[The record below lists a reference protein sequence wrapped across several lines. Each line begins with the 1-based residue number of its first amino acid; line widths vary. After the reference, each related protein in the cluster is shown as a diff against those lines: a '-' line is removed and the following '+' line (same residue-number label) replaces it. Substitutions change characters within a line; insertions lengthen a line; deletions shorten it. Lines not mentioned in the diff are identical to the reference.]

1 MKIFSSSPYHDDFSE
16 SKGFHRILFKPG
28 VAVQAREL
36 TQLQTIIQNQINRFG
51 QNIFKEGAIVIPGQ
65 QSINLNYKYVKL
77 VVTYNSVDADAV
89 IADLVGQKIKG
100 QSSGITAEVLNYTLA
115 TNTDPPTIFVK
126 YLDSGASFSAT
137 SFSDSEIITNENG
150 TISVQAI
157 ASGATGAGSAY
168 SVTAGVLFVKGNF
181 VYFEDST
188 AIISKYS
195 DVPSR
200 SVGFVITE
208 STVSSDDDVSLLDP
222 AVGSFNYFAPGADRY
237 QITLTLS
244 SRDLVAADSDDDNY
258 VEIAR
263 IEDGTIILQKR
274 PSDYNILNDTLARRT
289 YDESGNYVVRP
300 YKLEIIEH
308 LRTSNTSIRD
318 GYLPAD
324 QGGNADYF
332 VNIVKP
338 GKAYVLGYE
347 IDGVKSQY
355 VVAEKARDFIT
366 VNNSTVSTETGNYVF
381 VTGAY
386 SIPDLATLPALKL
399 YNRFTSTNGT
409 ASGTQVGT
417 ARIRALEYYTGSNVS
432 AIYKAYLFDINMT
445 EGYSFE
451 RDVKQFYYDNTGFV
465 DFTSNVSP
473 TSVAITGSV
482 STSHSSSTIT
492 GTGTKFTTE
501 LKAGDYISVNGNTIL
516 VSSVTNDVSLTAS
529 TGVTG
534 TISGVGVNR
543 LQASFNL
550 PAKATYIYEFP
561 YSTIKDVDPTNLE
574 TSYSTRRVYDR
585 TLSGGNVSITAGTD
599 EVFAPF
605 STDNY
610 IVVNK
615 PDGVYIDLTGKV
627 TRSGSPTGKTV
638 TFTLGSSYGT
648 NDVRIIT
655 TVQKTNSAADKK
667 TKTLVTGSTVDFTSN
682 TTATARVLSLG
693 QADIFALSNVRM
705 SANAFG
711 TAYSASNSVDITD
724 RYELDNGQRK
734 THYDLG
740 TLVLKKGSPVPT
752 GPIRAHFSYF
762 THSSGDFF
770 SVNSYSGIDYKDIPT
785 FTDGSKTYQLRD
797 CLDFRPRIDTNG
809 TTFTSPSEFLDA
821 ETDLLTDYSYYIGR
835 IDKLVIDTSS
845 RVKVVKGI
853 SSENPVEPVTP
864 ANSMALYV
872 LKMKPYVFDVKE
884 DIDVTV
890 IDNKRFTMRD
900 IGRIENRVKN
910 LEYYTTLSLLEKD
923 TSLFQIK
930 DSLGFDRF
938 KNGFIVDNFSGHRI
952 GDASNPDYNIS
963 MDFDEGILRPSF
975 RQKNLKLIEINDT
988 DALRAS
994 NNYTL
999 TGGIVSLPYT
1009 SNILLQSNAASRTE
1023 NINPFSVINYLGTV
1037 ELDPPSDTWFEQTR
1051 APDIHIDREGNYST
1065 LVNANYGTVWDGWQ
1079 TVWYGSQRVE
1089 ERTGTA
1095 YRVIESIDTTTT
1107 NDVVVNKVVI
1117 PKMRSVTINFNAK
1130 GLKPNT
1136 KLQAYFNDY
1145 RVTDYCV
1152 GDYTGNTTDLANA
1165 VLSGFVINRG
1175 NIITNYKGEV
1185 SGSFFYDQSYFKF
1198 STGEKVFRLTDSP
1211 INGNDNETAA
1221 EGRFN
1226 SSGELVTLRNEI
1238 VSTRNGYVASE
1249 TVFDRRNVYEPV
1261 VVDYYDPGPVEPV
1274 PAPDPGLGY
1283 ADLIYGYAFGRS
1295 PDRSS
1300 AERFTAEGKFG
1311 TIQAAVS
1318 AVSAAEKARLAQFI
1332 SSSGSIDP
1340 WVLYEQVKV
1349 LPNTNPSDP
1358 NAYRPS
1364 QSVINAY
1371 EAIRSVV
1378 NEGLTKKDMIDPTK
1392 AAYNE
1397 FMNPANN
1404 LTEDKA
1410 AWMMSAQLTAAIL
1423 ANDQIPAGAPFKSD
1437 VLAVNSNPS
1446 AASVIEPYTDQGKKD
1461 PRTYFGTDPLAQ
1473 TFNIVANPVT
1483 LTAVDLFF
1491 SAKDENLP
1499 MFVEIRKVVNGFPTQ
1514 DVIPFSRKVVQP
1526 SEITTSVTGTVAT
1539 NIKFD
1544 GLVYLEP
1551 GEYAVVLLA
1560 NSVNYRVWIS
1570 QVGETDVVSGKVISE
1585 QPFVGVLF
1593 KSQNASTWTADQS
1606 QDLKFRLYQAKFST
1620 STTSTIDLTIDSG
1633 EFQHVNLPI
1642 DSLEAFPGSPVLRVL
1657 QKNHGLVNGS
1667 TARLF
1672 GVNDG
1677 MSNVNSNLFG
1687 INVATINNVQ
1697 FVTSNVKQDSYTIVL
1712 PVSSNVTT
1720 ITRGGGNSIVAVSDL
1735 QFDAIYPALSYLN
1748 FAGTTVDVSAKMTQ
1762 TGYALSSSYVGLEKD
1777 DTTELSTTHVIPCD
1791 LNVTNNLSGAR
1802 PFTLRVS
1809 LSTDNENISPIF
1821 DTKQNSVVLVKNQ
1834 INNPSYSSENS
1845 ALDIVTLASRND
1857 ISFTKLTTNTGL
1869 ISFVTVAD
1877 RANVSGVIKGT
1888 TVTVANSNINSG
1900 VFRVLDVLD
1909 SGANLKVFGNVTTQ
1923 AAANIITVTNG
1934 IAFVAE
1940 QATSGGTALA
1950 KYITKRVDFTNP
1962 STSINLRMDV
1972 AKPSTADVKVYYR
1985 TKLVGET
1992 IDITTKEFI
2001 ELENI
2006 TIPNSLSGEFFEV
2019 EKQVDN
2025 LPQFDSIMVKIVLL
2039 SSDTAAAPKVKN
2051 LRIIALE

>member
-1 MKIFSSSPYHDDFSE
+1 MKIYSSSPYHDDFNE
-16 SKGFHRILFKPG
+16 SNGFYRILFKPG

-65 QSINLNYKYVKL
+65 QSLNLNYKYVKL
-77 VVTYNSVDADAV
+77 AVTYNSIDADTV

-100 QSSGITAEVLNYTLA
+100 QTTGITAEVLNYALA
-115 TNTDPPTIFVK
+115 TNTDPPTIFVR
-126 YLDSGASFSAT
+126 YLDSGSSFT
-137 SFSDSEIITNENG
+137 STAFSDNEIITNESG

-157 ASGATGAGSAY
+157 GLGATGSGAAY

-181 VYFEDST
+181 VYFDDST
-188 AIISKYS
+188 SIISKYTDTPTKS
-195 DVPSR
+195 I
-200 SVGFVITE
+200 GFTISE

-244 SRDLVAADSDDDNY
+244 SRDFIAADTDDDNY

-263 IEDGTIILQKR
+263 VEEGTIILQKR

-300 YKLEIIEH
+300 YKLEVIEH

-318 GYLPAD
+318 GYLPAE

-332 VNIVKP
+332 VNIIKP
-338 GKAYVLGYE
+338 GKSYVLGYE
-347 IDGVKSQY
+347 IDSVKSQY
-355 VVAEKARDFIT
+355 VVAEKARDSKT
-366 VNNSTVSTETGNYVF
+366 VNNSTISTETGNYVF
-381 VTGAY
+381 ITSAY
-386 SIPDLATLPALKL
+386 SVPDLAILPTLKL

-417 ARIRALEYYTGSNVS
+417 ARIRSLDYYSGSNV
-432 AIYKAYLFDINMT
+432 AAVYKAYLFDINMT
-445 EGYSFE
+445 EGYTFE
-451 RDVKQFYYDNTGFV
+451 RDVKQFYYDNTGFA
-465 DFTSNVSP
+465 DFTSNITPSLV
-473 TSVAITGSV
+473 TLTGSAATTNGSNV
-482 STSHSSSTIT
+482 IT
-492 GTGTKFTTE
+492 GTGTKFISE
-501 LKAGDYISVNGNTIL
+501 LKSGDYVNINGNVIL
-516 VSSVTNDVSLTAS
+516 VNSVVSDVAAFASANLT
-529 TGVTG
+529 GN
-534 TISGVGVNR
+534 ISGVGISR
-543 LQASFNL
+543 LQATFNL
-550 PAKATYIYEFP
+550 PAKSAYIYEFP

-599 EVFAPF
+599 EVFAPY
-605 STDNY
+605 SSDNY

-615 PDGVYIDLTGKV
+615 PDGVYIDLAGKV

-638 TFTLGSSYGT
+638 TFTLGASYGS

-655 TVQKTNSAADKK
+655 TVQKSNSASDKK
-667 TKTLVTGSTVDFTSN
+667 TKTLVSGSIADFTTN

-711 TAYSASNSVDITD
+711 TAYSASNSIDITD

-734 THYDLG
+734 THYDIG
-740 TLVLKKGSPVPT
+740 TLILKKGAPVPV

-770 SVNSYSGIDYKDIPT
+770 SVNSYAGIDYKDIPS
-785 FTDGSKTYQLRD
+785 FTDGTKTYQLRD

-809 TTFTSPSEFLDA
+809 TTFTSPSEFLDGD
-821 ETDLLTDYSYYIGR
+821 TDLLTDYSYYIGR
-835 IDKLVIDTSS
+835 IDKLVIDSS
-845 RVKVVKGI
+845 GKIKVVKGI
-853 SSENPVEPVTP
+853 SSEDPVEPATP
-864 ANSMALYV
+864 SNAMALYV
-872 LKMKPYVFDVKE
+872 LKQNPYVFDVKK

-923 TSLFQIK
+923 TSLFQVK
-930 DSLGFDRF
+930 DSFGFDRF
-938 KNGFIVDNFSGHRI
+938 KNGFIVDNFTGHRI
-952 GDASNPDYNIS
+952 GDASNPDYSIS
-963 MDFDEGILRPSF
+963 MDFNNGVLRPAF
-975 RQKNLKLIEINDT
+975 NQKNLKLIEVNAT

-999 TGGIVSLPYT
+999 TGSIASLPYT

-1023 NINPFSVINYLGTV
+1023 NINPFSVINYLGTI
-1037 ELDPPSDTWFEQTR
+1037 ELDPPSDVWFDQTR
-1051 APDIHIDREGNYST
+1051 APDIHIDQEGNYST
-1065 LVNANYGTVWDGWQ
+1065 LANAGYGTVWDGWQ
-1079 TVWYGSQRVE
+1079 TVWYGNDRVE
-1089 ERTGTA
+1089 ERTGST
-1095 YRVIESIDTTTT
+1095 YRVVERIDTTTT
-1107 NDVVVNKVVI
+1107 NDVVVNKIVI
-1117 PKMRSVTINFNAK
+1117 PKMRSVTIGFNAK
-1130 GLKPNT
+1130 GMKPNT
-1136 KLQAYFNDY
+1136 KLQAYFNDH
-1145 RVTDYCV
+1145 RVTDFCI
-1152 GDYTGNTTDLANA
+1152 GDYTGSSTDLANA
-1165 VLSGFVINRG
+1165 VLSGFVTNRG
-1175 NIITNYKGEV
+1175 NIITDYKGEV
-1185 SGSFFYDQSYFKF
+1185 SGSFFYDQSYFGF
-1198 STGEKVFRLTDSP
+1198 STGEKIFRLTDSP
-1211 INGNDNETAA
+1211 TNGNDNETGA

-1238 VSTRNGYVASE
+1238 VSTRNGYVAAE
-1249 TVFDRRNVYEPV
+1249 TVFDRRNVSEPV
-1261 VVDYYDPGPVEPV
+1261 YVDPYDPGPVSPSTS
-1274 PAPDPGLGY
+1274 PKPGLGY
-1283 ADLIYGYAFGRS
+1283 ADLIYGYAFGRA
-1295 PDRSS
+1295 PDQESTK
-1300 AERFTAEGKFG
+1300 RFTDEGKFSV
-1311 TIQAAVS
+1311 IQSAVS
-1318 AVSAAEKARLAQFI
+1318 AVSADEKARLAQFI
-1332 SSSGSIDP
+1332 SSSGSVDP
-1340 WVLYEQVKV
+1340 YIMYNQIKE

-1364 QSVINAY
+1364 QAVINAY

-1378 NEGLTKKDMIDPTK
+1378 NEGLTKKDMIDPDK

-1423 ANDQIPAGAPFKSD
+1423 ANDQIPAGAPFKDD
-1437 VLAVNSNPS
+1437 VIAVNSNPT
-1446 AASVIEPYTDQGKKD
+1446 AASVAYTEQGKKD
-1461 PRTYFGTDPLAQ
+1461 PRTYFGIDPLAQ

-1491 SAKDENLP
+1491 SAKDTNIP
-1499 MFVEIRKVVNGFPTQ
+1499 MIVEIRKVVNGFPTQ

-1526 SEITTSVTGTVAT
+1526 SEIATSVTGTVAT
-1539 NIKFD
+1539 KVTFD

-1551 GEYAVVLLA
+1551 GEYAIVLLA

-1570 QVGETDVVSGKVISE
+1570 QVGETDVVTGKVISE

-1620 STTSTIDLTIDSG
+1620 TTTSTIDLTVDSN
-1633 EFQHVNLPI
+1633 EFQNVNLPV
-1642 DSLEAFPGSPVLRVL
+1642 DSLEAFPGSSVLRVR
-1657 QKNHGLVNGS
+1657 QNNHGLVNGS

-1672 GVNDG
+1672 GVNDA
-1677 MSNVNSNLFG
+1677 MSNVYSNVFG
-1687 INVATINNVQ
+1687 VNTATINNVE
-1697 FVTSNVKQDSYTIVL
+1697 FLASNVKLNSYTIIM
-1712 PVSSNVTT
+1712 PASSNVTS

-1735 QFDAIYPALSYLN
+1735 QFDAIYPALSYLS
-1748 FAGTTVDVSAKMTQ
+1748 FAGTTVSLGAKIVES
-1762 TGYALSSSYVGLEKD
+1762 GYALNPSFIGIEKD
-1777 DTTELSTTHVIPCD
+1777 ETTELSTTHVVPCD
-1791 LNVTNNLSGAR
+1791 VNVANNLGGAR

-1821 DTKQNSVVLVKNQ
+1821 DTKQNSVVLIKNL
-1834 INNPSYSSENS
+1834 INNPSYASENS
-1845 ALDIVTLASRND
+1845 DLDIITLASRNN
-1857 ISFTKLTTNTGL
+1857 ISFTNLTTNTGL
-1869 ISFVTVAD
+1869 ISFVTLAD
-1877 RANVSGVIKGT
+1877 RANVAGVVKGT
-1888 TVTVANSNINSG
+1888 TVTVSNSSTNSG
-1900 VFRVLDVLD
+1900 VFRVLDVID
-1909 SGANLKVFGNVTTQ
+1909 SGANLKVFGNVTTA

-1934 IAFVAE
+1934 VSFVAE
-1940 QATSGGTALA
+1940 QAASGGSATA
-1950 KYITKRVDFTNP
+1950 KYITKRIDFTNP
-1962 STSINLRMDV
+1962 STSFNLRMDV
-1972 AKPSTADVKVYYR
+1972 AKPNAADVKVYYR

-1992 IDITTKEFI
+1992 VDIQTKEFV

-2006 TIPNSLSGEFFEV
+2006 SIPISLSGEFFEV
-2019 EKQVDN
+2019 EKQIDN
-2025 LPQFDSIMVKIVLL
+2025 LAQFDSIVIKIVLL
-2039 SSDTAAAPKVKN
+2039 SSDSAAAPKVKN
-2051 LRIIALE
+2051 LRVIALE